1 MQQRYQPLFTPYTLN
16 NGVTVRNRL
25 AVAPLT
31 HFSSS
36 ADGTLSTEERTFLK
50 DRARG
55 FGIFITAATLVSREG
70 QGFPGQPFAFSRE
83 FLPSLKETASLI
95 KNQGAL
101 ALLQIHHAGALTPPQ
116 LLEGTGLQPL
126 APSDEGCA
134 RAMTEAEVQHTISA
148 YAAAAGLALE
158 AGFDGVEIHGANG
171 YLLQQFY
178 SGKSNRRTDAWGGS
192 REKRMRVPLEVA
204 KAVLAVKEQAGR
216 GDFIIGYRF
225 SPEEEGEHGL
235 DMQDTYALL
244 DELCKL
250 PLQYLHL
257 SLHDFYRK
265 VRRGD
270 DPSRLRVRGVHER
283 IGGALPLMAVGG
295 LYTGD
300 DFARAFET
308 GCCEFLAAGRS
319 VLINPGLAE
328 KIEQGREDEIETV
341 LDPDRPDH
349 YGLPSWLW
357 NSCCTGNK
365 WRIPLPKTKQAAGD

>member
-1 MQQRYQPLFTPYTLN
+1 MQPQFQPLFTPYTLN

-31 HFSSS
+31 HFSSN

-83 FLPSLKETASLI
+83 FLPSLKETASMI
-95 KNQGAL
+95 KAQGAL

-116 LLEGTGLQPL
+116 LLSGTGLQAL
-126 APSDEGCA
+126 APSDGGSA
-134 RAMTEAEVQHTISA
+134 RAMTEEEVQHTICA
-148 YAAAAGLALE
+148 YAAAAVLAME

-178 SGKSNRRTDAWGGS
+178 SAKTNRRTDAWGGS
-192 REKRMRVPLEVA
+192 REKRMAMPLEVA
-204 KAVLAVKEQAGR
+204 REVCAAREQAGR
-216 GDFIIGYRF
+216 RDFIIGYRF

-235 DMQDTYALL
+235 DMQDTYALI
-244 DELCKL
+244 DELKKL

-265 VRRGD
+265 VRSGD
-270 DPSRLRVRGVHER
+270 DTSLLRVCGVHRR
-283 IGGALPLMAVGG
+283 IGRALPLMAVGG

-300 DFARAFET
+300 DFARAFAT

-319 VLINPGLAE
+319 VLLNPGLAE
-328 KIEQGREDEIETV
+328 KIEQGREEEIVTE
-341 LDPDRPDH
+341 LDPRRPDH
-349 YGLPSWLW
+349 YSLPSWLW
-357 NSCCTGNK
+357 NRCCTSND
-365 WRIPLPKTKQAAGD
+365 WRIPLPRPKK